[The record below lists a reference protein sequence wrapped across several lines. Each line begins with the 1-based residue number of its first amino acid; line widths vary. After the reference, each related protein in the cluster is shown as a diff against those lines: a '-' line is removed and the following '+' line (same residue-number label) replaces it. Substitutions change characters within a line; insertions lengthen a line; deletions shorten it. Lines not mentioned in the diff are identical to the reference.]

1 MATKRSAGDTIG
13 MSGQVTRVND
23 DGTVT
28 LCLNGYDFPVTTRP
42 EFLTLIS
49 KKPLAPGRRKRL
61 WDRPD

>member
-28 LCLNGYDFPVTTRP
+28 LRLNGYDFPVTTRP
-42 EFLTLIS
+42 EFVTLIS
-49 KKPLAPGRRKRL
+49 KQPLVPGRRKRL